1 MIRQTPTG
9 VEISVRV
16 IPRARRTEVAGERQG
31 EILIRLCAPPLD
43 GAANEALRTFLGT
56 VLQCPQRAVTLISGQ
71 TGRSKRL
78 RIDGVSEA
86 AARAALLAGRVVG

>member
-1 MIRQTPTG
+1 VIRQTPTG

-16 IPRARRTEVAGERQG
+16 IPRARRTELAGERQG
-31 EILIRLCAPPLD
+31 EILIRLCAPPVD
-43 GAANEALRTFLGT
+43 GAANEALRTFLST
-56 VLQCPQRAVTLISGQ
+56 VLHCPQRAVTLISGQ

-86 AARAALLAGRVVG
+86 AARVALFAGRVVG